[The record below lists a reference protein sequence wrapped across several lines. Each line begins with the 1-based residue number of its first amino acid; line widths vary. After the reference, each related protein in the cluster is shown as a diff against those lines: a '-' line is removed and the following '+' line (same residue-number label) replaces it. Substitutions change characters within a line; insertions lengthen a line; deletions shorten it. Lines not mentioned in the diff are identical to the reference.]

1 MFKISQF
8 RFLFVAF
15 CFTGILILAV
25 FLRTANNRIF
35 YELCTYRAQ
44 LNRLKQELGARQ
56 LRLEGLINPAA
67 VYERLDNV
75 DSDNQES

>member
-44 LNRLKQELGARQ
+44 LNQLKQELGARQ
-56 LRLEGLINPAA
+56 LQLEGLINPAA
-67 VYERLDNV
+67 VYERIDKMN
-75 DSDNQES
+75 SDNQES